1 MVVTNPTIAGVAL
14 TVSPPEAE
22 VFIDDVLY
30 GEAAMLDAVIALPP
44 GLHQLVVRHDGYKP
58 YRVELTV
65 SDATESIAVRLEPA
79 H

>member
-1 MVVTNPTIAGVAL
+1 MLTKPVIAGVAL
-14 TVSPPEAE
+14 TVTPPEAQ

-44 GLHQLVVRHDGYKP
+44 GLHQLVVRLDGYKP

-65 SDATESIAVRLEPA
+65 SDTTEDIAVRLEPA
-79 H
+79 R